1 MFGRVSQL
9 AVWFITIN
17 FFLVVDRNT
26 ETMNYTKMTTQRVNR
41 LCAFFDDVDV

>member
-1 MFGRVSQL
+1 MFRRVRQL
-9 AVWFITIN
+9 AVWFITVN

-26 ETMNYTKMTTQRVNR
+26 ETMNYTKMTAQRVNR